1 MKEFEEA
8 ESWLA
13 AAKAL
18 LDSRDRGRERFT
30 VVAALCIHSM
40 IKANDALTL
49 RFLGRRSTRHED
61 ASKLFGDL
69 VRSNKVAP
77 PHTKLRALLSEA
89 VSEKSEYDYKGREVS
104 RTSAVRWVRD
114 AERFL
119 AAVREI
125 LGR

>member
-1 MKEFEEA
+1 MTELEEA

-18 LDSRDRGRERFT
+18 LDTTDRGRERFT

-49 RFLGRRSTRHED
+49 HFLGRRSTRHED
-61 ASKLFGDL
+61 ASKLFGEL
-69 VRSNKVAP
+69 VRAHKIPP
-77 PHTKLRALLSEA
+77 PHTQLRALLTDA
-89 VSEKSEYDYKGREVS
+89 ISEKSEYDYKGREVS
-104 RTSAVRWVRD
+104 RTGALRWIRA

-119 AAVREI
+119 SAVREI
-125 LGR
+125 LGS